1 MKGKLIKKLTHNIG
15 LKIASV
21 LLAVVLWLVVISI
34 NNPTTS
40 ESFYNIPVTLLN
52 TDMITDS
59 GRVFEVLDGTDNIS
73 RVTVRAP
80 RSIASELKAENIIA
94 TADVNELSS
103 LDTISIKLST
113 NIANQREI
121 TLIPSHDIIR
131 LKIENKRSKALAL
144 KASVTGSV
152 EDGYMIG
159 DISTDQN
166 LVRISGPESAIDQ
179 VVRATANVDM
189 DITGVT
195 SDIVTNAEIRL
206 YDKEDNLIENSN
218 ISMNIKT
225 VGVKV
230 SIWQRS
236 EERRVGKEC

>member
-1 MKGKLIKKLTHNIG
+1 MILPYSTLRKRYEAYMLLERG
-15 LKIASV
+15 LSDNTREAYLRDLDTLQGYLRERGIDFDRAE
-21 LLAVVLWLVVISI
+21 LCHLEDYLAELHDTGI
-34 NNPTTS
+34 
-40 ESFYNIPVTLLN
+40 
-52 TDMITDS
+52 
-59 GRVFEVLDGTDNIS
+59 
-73 RVTVRAP
+73 AP

-166 LVRISGPESAIDQ
+166 LVRISGPESAIDHGGARFQ
-179 VVRATANVDM
+179 DSR
-189 DITGVT
+189 IRQ
-195 SDIVTNAEIRL
+195 SDRSVYQQRL
-206 YDKEDNLIENSN
+206 LYQEHIL
-218 ISMNIKT
+218 
-225 VGVKV
+225 
-230 SIWQRS
+230 Q
-236 EERRVGKEC
+236 